1 MAPDDSKRAAER
13 SGPDPLRGAL
23 AGLVGGLVASAAMNG
38 FQAAWQ
44 AAAGSSTAGRG
55 EPATVQAAEKL
66 AQSVGEAPIP
76 EQSKS
81 AAGNTVHY
89 AFGAALGALYGL
101 AAEYVPSVTA
111 ARGAA
116 FGIGSMLLFDDAAV
130 PAAGLGE
137 PPTES
142 SLRAHAYSAASHL
155 VYGGALESVRRLIRS
170 RA

>member
-1 MAPDDSKRAAER
+1 MGQQQTKGDYRR

-23 AGLVGGLVASAAMNG
+23 AGVAGGLVASAAMNG

-44 AAAGSSTAGRG
+44 AVAGSSASGGG
-55 EPATVQAAEKL
+55 EPATVEAAENV
-66 AQSVGEAPIP
+66 AQSAGEAPIP

-111 ARGAA
+111 ARGAT

-142 SLRAHAYSAASHL
+142 SLGTHVYSAASHL